1 MWLHDPE
8 MEQHPDAVW
17 KQDGQGGELP
27 GGLVPTFQKPLD
39 LCPHTLK
46 VVQTRSCLLHT
57 ESRKTEEKM

>member
-27 GGLVPTFQKPLD
+27 GGLVPTFQKPSD
-39 LCPHTLK
+39 LCPHTLHATHIHGRARDG
-46 VVQTRSCLLHT
+46 V
-57 ESRKTEEKM
+57 